1 MDGLNMGRRTLLA
14 VVGGVTGLGAAGC
27 LQLEESD
34 DESPADGSDESDS
47 GDEDTAD
54 SEDSVSFEVAWTAT
68 DVDGLD
74 AFIEEND
81 IRTGPAVSPHGVVDG
96 SIYVIGGNSGAVAAI
111 NPDTQAIE
119 TRYDSETSEWGGV
132 TDTHLTDD
140 WMSLAGHA
148 DDVGKIAKLTP
159 DDDLIWSRTPVNEHE
174 WVSQFA
180 ADDEYLFV
188 CSRNQRQDTTMA
200 FEVFDTNGD
209 QIFVETWDEDSI
221 VNGFSDLGVTENFV
235 FIGEL
240 NTAYVYDIDGQE
252 LFESADRFGVEHG
265 RHFTIEDSVLYSVGR
280 YETKAID
287 LETNDLLFDAEPGGI
302 VDPVLSETSLLVG
315 DETGLY
321 SYDRT
326 TGEENWHHRTTN
338 EVSDEPVVLDG
349 IVYAL
354 DDSDYLYAVRIDDGA
369 VLYDEE
375 IPFEGRTPVLS
386 TDDSLVVQDHD
397 GLAVVEPTVH

>member
-14 VVGGVTGLGAAGC
+14 AVGGVTGLGAAGC
-27 LQLEESD
+27 LQLEEAD
-34 DESPADGSDESDS
+34 DESPADGSDVSDS

-74 AFIEEND
+74 AFIDEND
-81 IRTGPAVSPHGVVDG
+81 LRTNPEINPYAVIDNSVYVV
-96 SIYVIGGNSGAVAAI
+96 GGLSGAVAAI

-119 TRYDSETSEWGGV
+119 TRYDSETSEWDRI
-132 TDTHLTDD
+132 TSTYLTDD
-140 WMSLAGHA
+140 WVYIAGGTE
-148 DDVGKIAKLTP
+148 DGGKIRKTTH
-159 DDDLIWSRTPVNEHE
+159 DDELVWSSSVSYSGSI
-174 WVSQFA
+174 SQFA
-180 ADDEYLFV
+180 IGDEYLFT
-188 CSRNQRQDTTMA
+188 CSQNQTQDSAMA
-200 FEVFDTNGD
+200 FEVFDTDGN

-221 VNGFSDLGVTENFV
+221 VNGFRDLGVTENFV

-265 RHFTIEDSVLYSVGR
+265 RHFTVEDSVLYSVGR

-287 LETNDLLFDAEPGGI
+287 LETNELLFDAEPGGI

-338 EVSDEPVVLDG
+338 EVSGGPVVLDG
-349 IVYAL
+349 IAYAL
-354 DDSDYLYAVRIDDGA
+354 DDSDLLYAVRIDDGT
-369 VLYDEE
+369 VLYDGE
-375 IPFEGRTPVLS
+375 IPFEGRTPLLS

>member
-1 MDGLNMGRRTLLA
+1 MDGLNTGRRTLLA

-27 LQLEESD
+27 LQLEEGD

-54 SEDSVSFEVAWTAT
+54 SEDSVSFEVAWTGT

-81 IRTGPAVSPHGVVDG
+81 IRTNPEIRPHGVVDE
-96 SIYVIGGNSGAVAAI
+96 SVYVIGGNSGALAAI
-111 NPDTQAIE
+111 NPDTRAVE
-119 TRYDSETSEWGGV
+119 TRYDSETREWDGV
-132 TDTHLTDD
+132 TSTHLTDD
-140 WMSLAGHA
+140 SVYMAGPT
-148 DDVGKIAKLTP
+148 DDGGKIVKLTP
-159 DDDLIWSRTPVNEHE
+159 GDDLVWSRTAVNEHE
-174 WVSQFA
+174 SVSQFA
-180 ADDEYLFV
+180 VCDEYLFA
-188 CSRNQRQDTTMA
+188 CSRNRTQDTTMA

-209 QIFVETWDEDSI
+209 QVFVETWDEDSI
-221 VNGFSDLGVTENFV
+221 VNNFRDLAVTENFV

-252 LFESADRFGVEHG
+252 LLESADLFGVEHG

-287 LETNDLLFDAEPGGI
+287 LETNELLFDAEPGGV

-338 EVSDEPVVLDG
+338 EVSGGPVVLDG
-349 IVYAL
+349 IAYAL
-354 DDSDYLYAVRIDDGA
+354 DDSDLLYAVRIDDGT
-369 VLYDEE
+369 VLHDGEV
-375 IPFEGRTPVLS
+375 PFDGRTPLLS
-386 TDDSLVVQDHD
+386 TDDSLVFTDQD
-397 GLAVVEPTVH
+397 GLVIVEPTVS